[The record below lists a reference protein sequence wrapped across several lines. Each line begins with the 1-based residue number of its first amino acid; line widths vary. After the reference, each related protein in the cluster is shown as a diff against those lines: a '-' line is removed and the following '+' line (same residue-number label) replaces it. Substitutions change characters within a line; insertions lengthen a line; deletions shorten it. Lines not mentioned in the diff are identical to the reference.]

1 MWVKQMSVEDWH
13 KMFEEHAI
21 TLSQVDII
29 KRRIEDQP
37 GYKLATWERNALRAY
52 EKLTKNS

>member
-13 KMFEEHAI
+13 ELFLEHAK
-21 TLSQVDII
+21 SQDQIELI
-29 KRRIEDQP
+29 RKRQEW
-37 GYKLATWERNALRAY
+37 GLELATWERNALRAY